1 MSKFQLVFD
10 GEEPE
15 DELFDSYEEAE
26 EHAIYLQSCQRQGRK
41 FCTGRTQAITLTMK
55 KPLRLRTTPLFKLV
69 SN

>member
-26 EHAIYLQSCQRQGRK
+26 EHAIYLQSCQRQGAEILHWSNPGDNPYDEET
-41 FCTGRTQAITLTMK
+41 FEAQDYTITQ
-55 KPLRLRTTPLFKLV
+55 V
-69 SN
+69 SE